1 MGCGVSSDQLQIS
14 HLASGGRC
22 LGGGTSRSARADIYK
37 PVFPHR
43 PEHSASKRYR
53 EVLRIMRSLQPL
65 CGMSQ
70 TAFDCRELLILRWTT
85 PPQSHAA
92 AAAPFIPQESRHAY
106 MSPGAGESLI
116 PTAVKPAAAAVNGC
130 GTPPESPA
138 TPLASL
144 YQERTSHSNNDN
156 NNIAGSSS
164 NGGAMKPTTVM
175 PSSSSNNNN
184 NNNSS
189 RALRKRISLA
199 EVDRGFREAPFLAP
213 QCTTNLSSIC
223 IRAFNTVKFY
233 LGRSDRERED
243 ERLDVIEF
251 HMVLSFVLSY
261 LEALVLLDQEA
272 PIYEEMY
279 DQQDADH
286 HIDNDVM
293 LLSEALELLPLG
305 SCANYPAGD
314 ASSAE
319 AVARSLL
326 QPSSSGVVISG
337 GLVNRSSGST
347 FVVLQP
353 FYENSCLPRLVA
365 PADRFP
371 RLRLKFP
378 SQLVWNRAEDVP
390 AAFRKDMLTPS
401 TVLFPDLT
409 RVQAL
414 MNPTPSS
421 SANANNKLLTNSGIS
436 PQRGS
441 WSGGITATS
450 GSFRLN
456 QSASFGSHH
465 AATIMMQ
472 AEEGAAAAAGGGSS
486 VASPELC
493 EFLARAKLVSCFVEV
508 VPNLS
513 ALTRSAI

>member
-1 MGCGVSSDQLQIS
+1 MSSDQLQIS

-43 PEHSASKRYR
+43 PEHSAPKRYR

-92 AAAPFIPQESRHAY
+92 VAAPFIPQESRHTY

-116 PTAVKPAAAAVNGC
+116 PTAVKPAAAAVNGYS
-130 GTPPESPA
+130 TPPESPA

-144 YQERTSHSNNDN
+144 YQERTSHSNDN
-156 NNIAGSSS
+156 NNIAGSST
-164 NGGAMKPTTVM
+164 NGGATKPPTV
-175 PSSSSNNNN
+175 PSSSNNN

-223 IRAFNTVKFY
+223 IRAFNTVKFF

-261 LEALVLLDQEA
+261 LEALVLLDQES

-279 DQQDADH
+279 DQQDTDH

-326 QPSSSGVVISG
+326 QPSSSSWVVISGG
-337 GLVNRSSGST
+337 GLVNRSSVST
-347 FVVLQP
+347 FVVVQP

-378 SQLVWNRAEDVP
+378 SQLVWNRVEDVP

-401 TVLFPDLT
+401 TVLFPDLA

-421 SANANNKLLTNSGIS
+421 SSGANANSKLLTNSGIS

-456 QSASFGSHH
+456 QSTSFGSHH

-472 AEEGAAAAAGGGSS
+472 AEEGAAAASGGSSDVSS